1 MFRTGLLVSFIL
13 VITACSENNPKSADL
28 IFHNARVVTADS
40 DFNIVEAIAIVDGK
54 ILDTGSNEE
63 ILALGGQQTIITDL
77 NNQMILPG
85 LIDTHQHVLS
95 PALSELDHP
104 IPSML
109 TVADV
114 LEYITSRTD
123 VVPEGDYIWVRD
135 VFPTRLQEYR
145 YPNRAELDSAAPNHP
160 VIFAPFDV
168 APVVSANSMALA
180 AMGIDRDFQ
189 TEFSDDILRD
199 DDGEPTGMIRNH
211 KRYIDDPGK
220 FESTVFEDRRKQYAN
235 MTGIYNSVGFT
246 TITDRNAAG
255 DVADFYKT
263 IADSG
268 EATARISI
276 FHSLDSSRDI
286 PYIQNEL
293 KRIAQLPL
301 HIEKDP
307 LVQLIGVKTYSDGG
321 ILSGSAYMLEPWGI
335 NEIYKLTDPAY
346 RGRLFNT
353 SERLS
358 EMIIAA
364 VNEGLQ
370 FTSHAVG
377 DGAVNEVVEAYVE
390 AAKSVQVK
398 GSRASVTHSNFMTE
412 WAIENMAELDIV
424 ADVQP
429 FWLYLDANALIS
441 HFGYDRL
448 RYFQPLQSLFNAGV
462 VVAGGSDH
470 WLAEDPN
477 HAVNPFNPFLGMW
490 ITMAREGRY
499 VDEAIYPEERLSLQQ
514 ALKMYTLN
522 AAYAI
527 SREQDIGSLEVGKL
541 ADFVVIDRDILNSA
555 VDEIR
560 DTRVLQTYLGGEL
573 VYQSE

>member
-63 ILALGGQQTIITDL
+63 ILALGGEQTIITDL

-211 KRYIDDPGK
+211 KRYIDDP
-220 FESTVFEDRRKQYAN
+220 
-235 MTGIYNSVGFT
+235 
-246 TITDRNAAG
+246 
-255 DVADFYKT
+255 
-263 IADSG
+263 
-268 EATARISI
+268 
-276 FHSLDSSRDI
+276 
-286 PYIQNEL
+286 
-293 KRIAQLPL
+293 
-301 HIEKDP
+301 
-307 LVQLIGVKTYSDGG
+307 
-321 ILSGSAYMLEPWGI
+321 
-335 NEIYKLTDPAY
+335 
-346 RGRLFNT
+346 
-353 SERLS
+353 
-358 EMIIAA
+358 
-364 VNEGLQ
+364 
-370 FTSHAVG
+370 
-377 DGAVNEVVEAYVE
+377 
-390 AAKSVQVK
+390 
-398 GSRASVTHSNFMTE
+398 
-412 WAIENMAELDIV
+412 
-424 ADVQP
+424 
-429 FWLYLDANALIS
+429 
-441 HFGYDRL
+441 
-448 RYFQPLQSLFNAGV
+448 
-462 VVAGGSDH
+462 
-470 WLAEDPN
+470 
-477 HAVNPFNPFLGMW
+477 
-490 ITMAREGRY
+490 
-499 VDEAIYPEERLSLQQ
+499 
-514 ALKMYTLN
+514 
-522 AAYAI
+522 
-527 SREQDIGSLEVGKL
+527 
-541 ADFVVIDRDILNSA
+541 
-555 VDEIR
+555 
-560 DTRVLQTYLGGEL
+560 
-573 VYQSE
+573 